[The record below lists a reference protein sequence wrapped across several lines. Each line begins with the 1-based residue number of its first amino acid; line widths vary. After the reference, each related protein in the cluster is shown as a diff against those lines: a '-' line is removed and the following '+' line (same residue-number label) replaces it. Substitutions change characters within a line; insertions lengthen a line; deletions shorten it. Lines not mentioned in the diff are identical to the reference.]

1 MADLDDDLRQT
12 AAPSID
18 SAHYRSVV
26 GHFATGIAIV
36 TAVDGSDPVGLTC
49 VSFVPLSLDPPLV
62 MFSPQ
67 KTSSSYPRIKS
78 AGSFCVNI
86 LTDEQEDV
94 CRVFAQ
100 SGGDKF
106 RGIGWRPGPSGSPIL
121 HDVLAW
127 VDCRIETEHDAGDHL
142 IVVGR
147 VLELQAAREGKP
159 LLFHRGGYG
168 SFEG

>member
-1 MADLDDDLRQT
+1 MMR
-12 AAPSID
+12 
-18 SAHYRSVV
+18 
-26 GHFATGIAIV
+26 
-36 TAVDGSDPVGLTC
+36 
-49 VSFVPLSLDPPLV
+49 

-78 AGSFCVNI
+78 AGSFCVNV

-106 RGIGWRPGPSGSPIL
+106 RGVGWRPAPSGSPIL

-127 VDCRIETEHDAGDHL
+127 VDCRIETEGAPQSSTALRQVSSGRRSAGVK
-142 IVVGR
+142 IMVAP
-147 VLELQAAREGKP
+147 LQLNEPLSLGTTLKAA
-159 LLFHRGGYG
+159 
-168 SFEG
+168 